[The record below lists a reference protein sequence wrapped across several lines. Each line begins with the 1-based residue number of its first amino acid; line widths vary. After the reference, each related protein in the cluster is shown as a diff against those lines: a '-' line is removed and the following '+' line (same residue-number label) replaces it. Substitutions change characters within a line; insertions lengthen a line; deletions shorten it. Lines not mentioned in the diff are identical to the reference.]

1 MISLSKGKYQIIL
14 FLVSTLA
21 LLTAYFI
28 QYILGYQPCNLCI
41 IERVPYALTLIVLSL
56 NYRFKNNQNFY
67 SVLLLIIFSFSLLL
81 SIYHLGIEQGLV
93 AESNFCDSGD
103 KSSIISKEDILKSLK
118 EFTVSCKDVALKI
131 FGLSLTTYNIILSL
145 IMLLISFKIYSINNE
160 IKK

>member
-1 MISLSKGKYQIIL
+1 MISLSKEKYQIIL

-21 LLTAYFI
+21 LFAAYFI

-41 IERVPYALTLIVLSL
+41 IERVPYALSLIVLLL

-67 SVLLLIIFSFSLLL
+67 SALLLIIFSFSLLL

-93 AESNFCDSGD
+93 AESNLCVSDD
-103 KSSIISKEDILKSLK
+103 KSSIISKEAILKSFK

-131 FGLSLTTYNIILSL
+131 FGLSLTTYNIVLSL